1 MSTSSCNTRV
11 HGILL
16 LLLLLL
22 LPVVSSSSTSITS
35 SCLIILPIR
44 LRVPIGAKKLNPK
57 IALYF
62 RERGTNADAA
72 GWAYPW
78 NCWA

>member
-1 MSTSSCNTRV
+1 METDA
-11 HGILL
+11 HGILLL

-22 LPVVSSSSTSITS
+22 LPVVSSGSTSITD

-44 LRVPIGAKKLNPK
+44 LRIPVGAKKLPAK
-57 IALYF
+57 IGLYF

-72 GWAYPW
+72 GWAYPG